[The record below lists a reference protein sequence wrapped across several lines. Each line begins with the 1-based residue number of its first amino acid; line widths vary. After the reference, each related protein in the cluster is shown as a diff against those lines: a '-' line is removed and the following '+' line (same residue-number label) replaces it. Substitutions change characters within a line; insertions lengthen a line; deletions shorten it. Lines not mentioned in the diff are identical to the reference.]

1 MGHTDSPTAFPRTAN
16 TCTAT
21 KKIKSLALSL
31 INKSDTKLWS
41 DRGTAS
47 IWVKRGEQRS
57 QRPQTPPR
65 RNGETSAVGAKWL
78 KNTPPFSGFL
88 SVQTSR

>member
-1 MGHTDSPTAFPRTAN
+1 MGHTDSPTAFPGTAN
-16 TCTAT
+16 AQHSHQ
-21 KKIKSLALSL
+21 KIKSLALSL
-31 INKSDTKLWS
+31 INKSDTKLWR

-57 QRPQTPPR
+57 QRPQTPPQ
-65 RNGETSAVGAKWL
+65 RNGETSVVGAKRL